1 MHKSYN
7 YILRN
12 VLFFINTFMFL
23 SWKNYIY
30 LINFIPEAHFLKETY
45 QSKLIYSNKK
55 IMRSIQI
62 ISIRL
67 FGNSNVRIGICMRL
81 REPNIEELLRLF
93 INSNVSVEI
102 LWVKLIL
109 DVNI

>member
-1 MHKSYN
+1 
-7 YILRN
+7 
-12 VLFFINTFMFL
+12 
-23 SWKNYIY
+23 
-30 LINFIPEAHFLKETY
+30 
-45 QSKLIYSNKK
+45 
-55 IMRSIQI
+55 
-62 ISIRL
+62 
-67 FGNSNVRIGICMRL
+67 MRL